1 MSVEGTLG
9 GLGGAMIVAAVG
21 VALGLYGWTSAGL
34 VGLAGTLGNLA
45 ESLIGSAGARR
56 GWMGNDL
63 LNAVNTAIG
72 AGLAVLF
79 VAAAS
84 WAKL

>member
-1 MSVEGTLG
+1 
-9 GLGGAMIVAAVG
+9 
-21 VALGLYGWTSAGL
+21 
-34 VGLAGTLGNLA
+34 
-45 ESLIGSAGARR
+45 
-56 GWMGNDL
+56 MGNDL

-72 AGLAVLF
+72 AGLVVLF

>member
-1 MSVEGTLG
+1 MGW
-9 GLGGAMIVAAVG
+9 GGAMIVAATG
-21 VALGLYGWTSAGL
+21 VALGLFGWASAAL
-34 VGLAGTLGNLA
+34 VSLAGALGNLA
-45 ESLIGSAGARR
+45 ESLIGSAGVRR

-72 AGLAVLF
+72 AGLVVLF